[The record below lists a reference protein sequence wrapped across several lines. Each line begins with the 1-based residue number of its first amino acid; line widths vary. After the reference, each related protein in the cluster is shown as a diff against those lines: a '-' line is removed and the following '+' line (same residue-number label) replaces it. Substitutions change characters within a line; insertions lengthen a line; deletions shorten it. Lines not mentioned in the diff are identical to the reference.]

1 MNSNASV
8 ATVEP
13 VLDRF
18 DAVVDDVLALALDAC
33 TDEQVL
39 TVWRRLETAR
49 RRLEVADHAVIGQA
63 QSRHLD
69 FALGAK
75 NVADLARQVLRIS
88 PYEASRRV
96 RAADAA
102 GTRRSLT
109 GELVPP
115 SFPDVA
121 AAQAAGEISA
131 AQAQLVVAT
140 VDALPGAIQA
150 ELGATVE
157 GLLVEQARE
166 LDPTC
171 LAALAQGLSHRL
183 DPDGRLTDAAY
194 RQRRRDIG
202 LQRHADGSGHLC
214 GELTAENAEFLE
226 TMFDVLARP
235 VPEADGAKDQRTPG
249 QRRHDALLE
258 AMRLLM
264 RAELLPNAGG
274 ITATII
280 LTATA
285 ADWADNTG
293 TVTTGHGAT
302 IATEEAK
309 RWIGDARMI
318 GVLFDRTRAVLEYST
333 CQRIFT
339 ENQRL
344 VLAGRDGGCAF
355 PGCDAAPLHC
365 EAHHLVEHRNGGET
379 SIANGCLLCS
389 YHHRTFEQMGWRG
402 VMHEGRPHFIP
413 PMWID
418 PLQKPR
424 RNTMH
429 DFAVDLPDEN
439 AGMHA
444 PRALARC

>member
-1 MNSNASV
+1 V
-8 ATVEP
+8 
-13 VLDRF
+13 
-18 DAVVDDVLALALDAC
+18 
-33 TDEQVL
+33 
-39 TVWRRLETAR
+39 
-49 RRLEVADHAVIGQA
+49 H
-63 QSRHLD
+63 
-69 FALGAK
+69 
-75 NVADLARQVLRIS
+75 
-88 PYEASRRV
+88 
-96 RAADAA
+96 AADAA

-109 GELVPP
+109 GEMLPP
-115 SFPDVA
+115 SYPDVA

-131 AQAQLVVAT
+131 AQAQIVVST
-140 VDALPGAIQA
+140 VDALPGAVQA
-150 ELGATVE
+150 EMGATVE

-171 LAALAQGLSHRL
+171 LAALAQGLSLRL
-183 DPDGRLTDAAY
+183 DPDGRLKDAAY

-202 LQRHADGSGHLC
+202 LLRHTDGSGHLC

-235 VPEADGAKDQRTPG
+235 VPEANGVKDQRTPG

-285 ADWADNTG
+285 TDWADNTG

-355 PGCDAAPLHC
+355 PGCDAAHC
-365 EAHHLVEHRNGGET
+365 TAKRITWSNTAAAAKPASPTAACSAPTTIEPSSRWAGEGSCTRADPTSSRRCGSTRYRNPDAT
-379 SIANGCLLCS
+379 RC
-389 YHHRTFEQMGWRG
+389 TTP
-402 VMHEGRPHFIP
+402 RPI
-413 PMWID
+413 
-418 PLQKPR
+418 
-424 RNTMH
+424 
-429 DFAVDLPDEN
+429 
-439 AGMHA
+439 
-444 PRALARC
+444 C